1 MLLLSFRLG
10 LLVHTEVIPI
20 SAALLDAFNLPR
32 AYREAKD
39 SKDDLRVEM
48 EEKFALGYPRTNIL
62 SDPPPAA
69 SSYKTDA
76 SS

>member
-32 AYREAKD
+32 AYWEAKD
-39 SKDDLRVEM
+39 FKDDLRVEM
-48 EEKFALGYPRTNIL
+48 EKKFALNYPPTNTLFRSPTRTIL
-62 SDPPPAA
+62 IQ
-69 SSYKTDA
+69 TDA